1 MTTFSRYALLPL
13 GNNDNKGGELYLG
26 KSKHILLLI
35 AIICFVI
42 INIGNNS
49 TLADHKHDLVTIAS
63 VFKDENIF
71 INEWSLHA
79 REKKENLLSKEDV
92 KRFTNQLKSQFPA
105 WEWQTRD
112 SEKHWEAVAV
122 YKNGTKMESIKIS
135 TPKNNFAETYVLY
148 EVKGQGWNQQSENML
163 NQEIESRIT
172 TIFRGN
178 PTIFSCIQGE
188 FNDKMNT
195 TLPNKMEKILAAFQ
209 STEIESLKEDSFVS
223 VSSYS
228 TKFQTSVETNGKKMN
243 LQLGMRKNE
252 VNGLTT
258 VVVGTPII
266 TVEY

>member
-1 MTTFSRYALLPL
+1 M
-13 GNNDNKGGELYLG
+13 K

-42 INIGNNS
+42 ITIGNNS
-49 TLADHKHDLVTIAS
+49 TLAEHRHDLVTIAS

-79 REKKENLLSKEDV
+79 REKVENLQSKEDV
-92 KRFTNQLKSQFPA
+92 KRYTEQLKSRFSS
-105 WEWQTRD
+105 WEWETRN
-112 SEKHWEAVAV
+112 SKKHWETVAV
-122 YKNGTKMESIKIS
+122 FKNGTKIETIKIS
-135 TPKNNFAETYVLY
+135 TPIKNFTETYVLY
-148 EVKGQGWNQQSENML
+148 EAKGQGWNQHLEKRL
-163 NQEIESRIT
+163 NQEIESKIT

-178 PTIFSCIQGE
+178 PTIFSCIKGE

-195 TLPNKMEKILAAFQ
+195 TLPNKMEKILAVFQ
-209 STEIESLKEDSFVS
+209 AAEIESLKEDSFIS

-252 VNGLTT
+252 VDARTT